1 MTSFIKIPDA
11 VLQDRRLNHTQILLY
26 GVIMSLSKKE
36 WYCRASNKKMW
47 EIMWLEKRAIQRH
60 LNTLSEK
67 WFITIEMEGTTNRKI
82 YIRDVLTDTGVWN
95 DTGVWTDTG
104 GVSEL
109 TPKYINEYLF
119 TNVNKIPPKK
129 NEKKSTTSWKSKRT
143 TNEHL
148 LVWEKKEQFK
158 KFWDTYPHVSGRSN
172 RKVSIPRFLE
182 LDTEQVLLWATLL
195 KREVECWIENWQY
208 VKASERRLKNFTPIN
223 ETQKQRRL
231 MAIFECHMRQ
241 QEGKRERME
250 RLIQDF
256 PNVDFKKLREELS
269 EKNSLLHKMTFI

>member
-1 MTSFIKIPDA
+1 MASFIKIPDA

-26 GVIMSLSKKE
+26 GVIMSLAKKE
-36 WYCRASNKKMW
+36 WYCRASNRTLWDMLWIWIWMVQNSIKRLKEEW
-47 EIMWLEKRAIQRH
+47 YISVEIE
-60 LNTLSEK
+60 
-67 WFITIEMEGTTNRKI
+67 TNNKRKI
-82 YIRDVLTDTGVWN
+82 KVCEISQGCEISRGGMWN
-95 DTGVWTDTG
+95 I
-104 GVSEL
+104 

-129 NEKKSTTSWKSKRT
+129 KEEKSTTSWKRKRT

-172 RKVSIPRFLE
+172 RKASIPRFLE
-182 LDTEQVLLWATLL
+182 LDTSQVLLWATLL
-195 KREVECWIENWQY
+195 KREVEIWKQDGDY
-208 VKASERRLKNFTPIN
+208 VKAAERRLRNFTPIN

-231 MAIFECHMRQ
+231 MSIFERHMKQ
-241 QEGKRERME
+241 QDGKKERME

-256 PNVDFKKLREELS
+256 PDVDFKKLREELS
-269 EKNSLLHKMTFI
+269 EKNSLLHKMTFT